1 MKNKNNHNN
10 DNINN
15 NNNINKHQKSLICI
29 YTNKDKNEFA
39 IGLKD
44 DEHFRA
50 MTKVGDFY
58 TRFVDAF
65 DQVLN
70 DENEVDWKQILKR
83 CIAAAKKNET
93 IFVEVDLSGCNEV
106 GERMKNNTSINN
118 AK

>member
-10 DNINN
+10 DNM

-50 MTKVGDFY
+50 MTKVGEFY
-58 TRFVDAF
+58 TRFVDVF

-70 DENEVDWKQILKR
+70 DVS
-83 CIAAAKKNET
+83 
-93 IFVEVDLSGCNEV
+93 LS
-106 GERMKNNTSINN
+106 
-118 AK
+118 

>member
-1 MKNKNNHNN
+1 MKDKNNHNN
-10 DNINN
+10 GAMNYNN

-50 MTKVGDFY
+50 MTKVGEFY

-70 DENEVDWKQILKR
+70 DENEVYWKQALKR
-83 CIAAAKKNET
+83 WIAAAKKNET
-93 IFVEVDLSGCNEV
+93 IFVEVDLSGWNEV
-106 GERMKNNTSINN
+106 AYRMK
-118 AK
+118 K

>member
-1 MKNKNNHNN
+1 MKDKNNHNN
-10 DNINN
+10 GDMNYNN

-50 MTKVGDFY
+50 MTKMDEFY

-70 DENEVDWKQILKR
+70 DENEVDWNQALKR
-83 CIAAAKKNET
+83 WIAAAKKNEM
-93 IFVEVDLSGCNEV
+93 IFVEVDPNGWNEA
-106 GERMKNNTSINN
+106 GERTKNNE
-118 AK
+118 